1 MIVFFVIQKTCIHIS
16 VPFNTMYGPIKCLSY
31 YILVQVLAKP
41 EIIELEVEII
51 FYVLKNPMEKSHKLE
66 DLTS

>member
-31 YILVQVLAKP
+31 YILVQ
-41 EIIELEVEII
+41 I
-51 FYVLKNPMEKSHKLE
+51 
-66 DLTS
+66 LTLSSCKAWDN